1 MFRRV
6 VPVVL
11 ALAALGPAG
20 QQPCAG
26 QASPAIQRPPA
37 GPDSASVHDRARDL
51 QARFERLRVRR
62 LSLAIGGGAPRC
74 DEIIGRLCIWD
85 DGADNWTPK
94 PEHAETSRVR
104 RELLDTLTS
113 LARAVPGDHW
123 IFGQR
128 IRYGVEAGLRA
139 GTEREPPS
147 VLTSSAAHDRM
158 NEAELLARSCGLP
171 EPWRC
176 DAYLGFVLH
185 RRGRTVEAE
194 RAFARALDDMP
205 TALRQTWTD
214 PEPVLGRELADWL
227 EAQRDSARAL
237 AVAWL
242 LADPLFLAPGNDR
255 RSAHFSRWTHAM
267 ASERARNPHGMPWGD
282 DMAEVL
288 VRYGWPVGWA
298 RHWPR
303 AGQRQHPVTGR
314 DAPAATRTFPHP
326 DVLGPA
332 GKPDRPDDDEH
343 VPWTVPEGHART
355 GYLPPYLDSLGG
367 LDGQIGRFWRGGQV
381 VLVAA
386 ARMPPDAPTVQAGL
400 FLVATPDSTTSDAVA
415 PGQAPPAAVA
425 GTAPSAIPSADLA
438 LDVRASAVAGTA
450 VRFRGRTRAVGWGV
464 ASMEAWWPKGRRA
477 YRLRAGM
484 ALRPLPPDL
493 FALSDLVLLEPEALP
508 TDFDQLLP
516 SLRAST
522 EVGRDET
529 LGVAFELYGV
539 GYRAES
545 VEFQAWVEDGDPGAL
560 RRLARRLGLAGPPEK
575 VAVQWSEAGPDQ
587 PRPFFRAFRMRL
599 PNLEPGRYEVVVR
612 AAAPGRSPLQRRR
625 DFVVPDRPRP
635 SSGSAP
641 RCP

>member
-11 ALAALGPAG
+11 ALAALALAG
-20 QQPCAG
+20 QWPCTGQTPSETPGSRAG
-26 QASPAIQRPPA
+26 R
-37 GPDSASVHDRARDL
+37 DSASVHDRARDL

-94 PEHAETSRVR
+94 PEHAETSRAR

-123 IFGQR
+123 LFGQR
-128 IRYGVEAGLRA
+128 IRYGVEAGIRSEA
-139 GTEREPPS
+139 ESRPQPVQPG
-147 VLTSSAAHDRM
+147 SAADDRL

-185 RRGRTVEAE
+185 QRGRTVEAE
-194 RAFARALDDMP
+194 HAFARALADMP
-205 TALRQTWTD
+205 AALRQAWTD
-214 PEPVLGRELADWL
+214 PEPVLGRELAGWL
-227 EAQRDSARAL
+227 EAQRDTARAL
-237 AVAWL
+237 DVVWL

-255 RSAHFSRWTHAM
+255 RTAHFSRWTRAM
-267 ASERARNPHGMPWGD
+267 ALEGARNPHRMPWGD

-288 VRYGWPVGWA
+288 VRYGWPVGWE

-314 DAPAATRTFPHP
+314 DAPAATRTFPDP
-326 DVLGPA
+326 AVFGPA
-332 GKPDRPDDDEH
+332 AKPDRPDDDAP
-343 VPWTVPEGHART
+343 VPWTLPEGHART
-355 GYLPPYLDSLGG
+355 SYLPPYLDSLGS

-386 ARMPPDAPTVQAGL
+386 ARMPPDTPTVQAGL
-400 FLVATPDSTTSDAVA
+400 FLVATPDSATAGGVA
-415 PGQAPPAAVA
+415 PSQAKPAAGARTGAV
-425 GTAPSAIPSADLA
+425 PSADLA
-438 LDVRASAVAGTA
+438 LDVRAAAASGAA
-450 VRFRGRTRAVGWGV
+450 VRLSGRTRAVGWGV
-464 ASMEAWWPKGRRA
+464 ASLEAWWPKGRRA
-477 YRLRAGM
+477 YRVRAGL

-493 FALSDLVLLEPEALP
+493 FALSDLVLLEPETSPA
-508 TDFDQLLP
+508 DFHQLLP

-522 EVGRDET
+522 EVGPDET
-529 LGVAFELYGV
+529 LGVAFELYGL

-545 VEFQAWVEDGDPGAL
+545 VEFQAWIEDRDPGVL
-560 RRLARRLGLAGPPEK
+560 RRLARRLGLAGPPAK
-575 VAVQWSEAGPDQ
+575 VALQWSEAGPDQ
-587 PRPFFRAFRMRL
+587 PRPFFRAFQMRL
-599 PNLEPGRYEVVVR
+599 PNLAPGRYQVVVR
-612 AAAPGRSPLQRRR
+612 AAAPGRAPLQRRR
-625 DFVVPDRPRP
+625 DFVVPDRPRFP
-635 SSGSAP
+635 DASAA
-641 RCP
+641 RSR